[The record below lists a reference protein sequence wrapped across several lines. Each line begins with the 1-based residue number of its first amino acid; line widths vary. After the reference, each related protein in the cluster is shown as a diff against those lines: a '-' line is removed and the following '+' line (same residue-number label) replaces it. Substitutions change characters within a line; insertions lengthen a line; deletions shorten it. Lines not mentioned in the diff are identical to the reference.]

1 MKERKTNRTQ
11 RMRRRRKK
19 KSFYPPLLLYRDLR
33 LGKRKNDEDY
43 SSLTHI
49 LPREVQRI
57 KQIWIEMKTCAFNF
71 SNDPSTLERQGR
83 HRGNTEEYSVEGI
96 LKNTGW
102 REYWRIQGGGNTEE
116 YRVREYCR
124 IQGGGNTG
132 EYRVEGI
139 VEYTG

>member
-1 MKERKTNRTQ
+1 MIHSPVSTLDQRRKEKQQNVKERKTNRTK

-19 KSFYPPLLLYRDLR
+19 KSFYPPLLLYRDPR
-33 LGKRKNDEDY
+33 LGRRKNDEDY

-57 KQIWIEMKTCAFNF
+57 KQIWIEMKTCAFSF

-83 HRGNTEEYSVEGI
+83 HRGN
-96 LKNTGW
+96 
-102 REYWRIQGGGNTEE
+102 
-116 YRVREYCR
+116 

-139 VEYTG
+139 LENTG